1 MQQTEHE
8 KYLVEEVG
16 IDYADGLIS
25 RREALRRLGM
35 MGVGA
40 MAASSLLAA
49 CANDAAE
56 NPRAT
61 ATATATASPGATAT
75 ATGSDPTA
83 GALPTED
90 IIFSGPNGDI
100 FGAYAA
106 AEDPKGAVLVIHEN
120 RGLKDHFKNLA
131 GRLARDGYSALAIDL
146 LSEEGGTPAFNDD
159 ARAMAAL
166 GAASRE
172 RFVADM
178 KAGLDELE
186 ERNPDAK
193 LGIVG
198 FCFGGGQVW
207 NMLNAGEPRLAA
219 AAPFYGTPP
228 DNPDF
233 SGSEAAV
240 LAVYGGN
247 DTRVNATREAAEA
260 AVNEADLENK
270 FLVYEGAD
278 HAFFNDTGER
288 YNAEAATEVYQ
299 ELLNWFGEHLAS

>member
-49 CANDAAE
+49 CADDAAE
-56 NPRAT
+56 SPRATASATASGTAT
-61 ATATATASPGATAT
+61 ATATAT
-75 ATGSDPTA
+75 SDPTA
-83 GALPTED
+83 GALPSED
-90 IIFSGPNGDI
+90 ITFPGPNGNV

-106 AEDPKGAVLVIHEN
+106 ASDPKGAVLVIHEN
-120 RGLKDHFKNLA
+120 RGLKDHFKNVA

-146 LSEEGGTPAFNDD
+146 LSEEGGTAALNDD
-159 ARAMAAL
+159 AKAMAAL
-166 GAASRE
+166 GAAPPA

-186 ERNPDAK
+186 KRNADAE
-193 LGIVG
+193 LGIMG

-207 NMLNAGEPRLAA
+207 AMLQDGDERLAA

-228 DNPDF
+228 ENPDF
-233 SGSEAAV
+233 SNSNAAV
-240 LAVYGGN
+240 LAVYAAL
-247 DTRVNATREAAEA
+247 DTRVGATRAAAEA
-260 AVNEADLENK
+260 AVKEAELENK
-270 FLVYEGAD
+270 FLEYEGAD
-278 HAFFNDTGER
+278 HAFFNDTGQR
-288 YNAEAATEVYQ
+288 YNADAATKVYQ
-299 ELLNWFGEHLAS
+299 ELLDWFGEHLA

>member
-49 CANDAAE
+49 CADDAAE
-56 NPRAT
+56 SPRAT
-61 ATATATASPGATAT
+61 SSATASAT
-75 ATGSDPTA
+75 ATGSATATPSDPTA
-83 GALPTED
+83 GAVASQD
-90 IIFSGPNGDI
+90 ITFTGPNGNI
-100 FGAYAA
+100 FAGYAA

-120 RGLKDHFKNLA
+120 RGLKDHFKNVA
-131 GRLARDGYSALAIDL
+131 GRLARDGYSAMAIDL
-146 LSEEGGTPAFNDD
+146 ISEEGGTAALNDD
-159 ARAMAAL
+159 AKAMAAL
-166 GAASRE
+166 GAASPA

-186 ERNPDAK
+186 KRNSGAK
-193 LGIVG
+193 LGIMG

-207 NMLNAGEPRLAA
+207 NILNAGEPRLAA

-228 DNPDF
+228 ENPDF

-240 LAVYGGN
+240 LAVYGAL
-247 DTRVNATREAAEA
+247 DTRVTGTRQAAED
-260 AVNEADLENK
+260 AVKKAGLENK

-278 HAFFNDTGER
+278 HAFFNDTGQR
-288 YNAEAATEVYQ
+288 YNAAAAAEVYK
-299 ELLNWFGEHLAS
+299 EVLDWFGKYLA

>member
-1 MQQTEHE
+1 MQVSEHE

-56 NPRAT
+56 SPQAT
-61 ATATATASPGATAT
+61 AAGTASPGATAT
-75 ATGSDPTA
+75 ATPSDPTT

-90 IIFSGPNGDI
+90 ITFTGPSGDV

-106 AEDPKGAVLVIHEN
+106 AEDPRGAVLVIHEN

-146 LSEEGGTPAFNDD
+146 LSEEGGTAALNDD

-166 GAASRE
+166 GAAPRE
-172 RFVADM
+172 RFLADM

-186 ERNPDAK
+186 RRNPDAG
-193 LGIVG
+193 LGVIG

-207 NMLNAGEPRLAA
+207 SLLDQGEPRLEA

-228 DNPDF
+228 ENPDF
-233 SGSEAAV
+233 SDSEAAV

-247 DTRVNATREAAEA
+247 DSRVNATRAAAEE
-260 AVNEADLENK
+260 AVKEAGLENK

-288 YNAEAATEVYQ
+288 YNPGAATEVYQ
-299 ELLNWFGEHLAS
+299 ELVDWFGDHLG

>member
-1 MQQTEHE
+1 MVQTEHE

-49 CANDAAE
+49 CADDAAE
-56 NPRAT
+56 SPRAT
-61 ATATATASPGATAT
+61 ASASASASASATATT
-75 ATGSDPTA
+75 SDPAA

-90 IIFSGPNGDI
+90 ITFSGPSGNV

-106 AEDPKGAVLVIHEN
+106 ANDAKGAVLVIHEN
-120 RGLKDHFKNLA
+120 RGLKDHFKNVS

-146 LSEEGGTPAFNDD
+146 ISEEGGTAALNDD
-159 ARAMAAL
+159 AKAMAAL
-166 GAASRE
+166 GAAPPA

-186 ERNPDAK
+186 KRNTGAK

-207 NMLNAGEPRLAA
+207 NLLNSGEPRLAA

-240 LAVYGGN
+240 LAVYGSL
-247 DTRVNATREAAEA
+247 DTRVGATRQAAED
-260 AVNEADLENK
+260 AVKKAGLENK

-278 HAFFNDTGER
+278 HAFFNETGQR
-288 YNAEAATEVYQ
+288 YNADAATKVYK
-299 ELLNWFGEHLAS
+299 ELLDWFGEHLA

>member
-25 RREALRRLGM
+25 RREALRRLGL

-49 CANDAAE
+49 CAEDAAE

-61 ATATATASPGATAT
+61 ATATATATGSATA
-75 ATGSDPTA
+75 APSDPTA
-83 GALPTED
+83 GAVASED
-90 IIFSGPNGDI
+90 ITFTGPNGNI
-100 FGAYAA
+100 FAAYAA

-120 RGLKDHFKNLA
+120 RGLKDHFKNVA
-131 GRLARDGYSALAIDL
+131 GRLARDGYSAMAIDL
-146 LSEEGGTPAFNDD
+146 ISEEGGTAALNDD
-159 ARAMAAL
+159 AKAMAAL
-166 GAASRE
+166 GAAPPA

-178 KAGLDELE
+178 KAGLTELE
-186 ERNPDAK
+186 KRNPGAK
-193 LGIVG
+193 LGIMG

-207 NMLNAGEPRLAA
+207 NILNSGEPRLAA

-228 DNPDF
+228 ENPDF

-240 LAVYGGN
+240 LAVYGAL
-247 DTRVNATREAAEA
+247 DTRVNGTRQAAED
-260 AVNEADLENK
+260 AVKKAGLENK

-278 HAFFNDTGER
+278 HAFFNDTGQR
-288 YNAEAATEVYQ
+288 YNAEAAAEVYQ
-299 ELLNWFGEHLAS
+299 ELLDWFAKYLA

>member
-25 RREALRRLGM
+25 RREAIRRLGM

-56 NPRAT
+56 SPRAT
-61 ATATATASPGATAT
+61 ATATASATAT
-75 ATGSDPTA
+75 ATATPSDPTA
-83 GALPTED
+83 GALPSQD
-90 IIFSGPNGDI
+90 ITFTGPNGDI

-106 AEDPKGAVLVIHEN
+106 AQNAQGAVLVIHEN
-120 RGLKDHFKNLA
+120 RGLKDHFKNVA

-146 LSEEGGTPAFNDD
+146 LSEEGGTAALNDD

-166 GAASRE
+166 GAAPAS

-178 KAGLDELE
+178 KAGLDELQR
-186 ERNPDAK
+186 RNPDAK
-193 LGIVG
+193 LGIMG

-207 NMLNAGEPRLAA
+207 NILNAGEPRLAA

-228 DNPDF
+228 ENPDF
-233 SGSEAAV
+233 SNSEAAV
-240 LAVYGGN
+240 LAVYGGR
-247 DTRVNATREAAEA
+247 DTRVNATRDAAEA
-260 AVNEADLENK
+260 AVKEAGLENK
-270 FLVYEGAD
+270 FLVYEDAD
-278 HAFFNDTGER
+278 HAFFNDTGQR
-288 YNAEAATEVYQ
+288 YNAEAATQVYQ
-299 ELLNWFGEHLAS
+299 ELLDWFEQHLA

>member
-49 CANDAAE
+49 CADDAAE
-56 NPRAT
+56 SPRATASATASGTAT
-61 ATATATASPGATAT
+61 ATATAT
-75 ATGSDPTA
+75 SDPTA
-83 GALPTED
+83 GALPSED
-90 IIFSGPNGDI
+90 ITFPGPNGNV

-106 AEDPKGAVLVIHEN
+106 ASDPKGAVLVIHEN
-120 RGLKDHFKNLA
+120 RGLKDHFKNVA

-146 LSEEGGTPAFNDD
+146 LSEEGGTAALNDD
-159 ARAMAAL
+159 AKAMAAL
-166 GAASRE
+166 GAAPPA

-186 ERNPDAK
+186 KRNADAE
-193 LGIVG
+193 LGIMG

-207 NMLNAGEPRLAA
+207 AMLQDGDERLAA

-228 DNPDF
+228 ENPDF
-233 SGSEAAV
+233 SNSNAAV
-240 LAVYGGN
+240 LAVYAAL
-247 DTRVNATREAAEA
+247 DTRVGATRGAAEA
-260 AVNEADLENK
+260 AVKEAELENK
-270 FLVYEGAD
+270 FLEYEGAD
-278 HAFFNDTGER
+278 HAFFNDTGQR
-288 YNAEAATEVYQ
+288 YNADAATKVYQ
-299 ELLNWFGEHLAS
+299 ELLDWFGEHLA

>member
-1 MQQTEHE
+1 MQVSEHE

-49 CANDAAE
+49 CANDAADS
-56 NPRAT
+56 PQAT
-61 ATATATASPGATAT
+61 VTGTASPAATATAS
-75 ATGSDPTA
+75 DPNA

-90 IIFSGPNGDI
+90 ITFSGPNGDI

-120 RGLKDHFKNLA
+120 RGLKDHFKSLA

-146 LSEEGGTPAFNDD
+146 LSEEGGTAALNDD
-159 ARAMAAL
+159 AAAMAAL

-172 RFVADM
+172 RFIADM
-178 KAGLDELE
+178 RAGLDELE
-186 ERNPDAK
+186 SRNPDSEPA
-193 LGIVG
+193 IMG

-207 NMLNAGEPRLAA
+207 SLLDAGEPRLAA

-233 SGSEAAV
+233 SDSDAAV

-247 DTRVNATREAAEA
+247 DTRVNATREAAEQ
-260 AVNEADLENK
+260 AVNDAGLENK

-288 YNAEAATEVYQ
+288 YNPEAATEVYQ
-299 ELLNWFGEHLAS
+299 ELLDWFEEHLG

>member
-1 MQQTEHE
+1 MQVSEHE

-56 NPRAT
+56 TPQAT
-61 ATATATASPGATAT
+61 ATATTSGATAT
-75 ATGSDPTA
+75 ADPSDPTA
-83 GALPTED
+83 GALPAED
-90 IIFSGPNGDI
+90 ITFTGPDGEI

-106 AEDPKGAVLVIHEN
+106 AEEPRGAVLVIHEN

-146 LSEEGGTPAFNDD
+146 LSQEGGTAALNDD

-166 GAASRE
+166 GAAPPA

-178 KAGLDELE
+178 RAGLDELE
-186 ERNPDAK
+186 RRNPDAK
-193 LGIVG
+193 LGVMG

-207 NMLNAGEPRLAA
+207 SLLNAGEPRLAA
-219 AAPFYGTPP
+219 AAPFYGT
-228 DNPDF
+228 
-233 SGSEAAV
+233 
-240 LAVYGGN
+240 
-247 DTRVNATREAAEA
+247 
-260 AVNEADLENK
+260 
-270 FLVYEGAD
+270 
-278 HAFFNDTGER
+278 
-288 YNAEAATEVYQ
+288 
-299 ELLNWFGEHLAS
+299 

>member
-40 MAASSLLAA
+40 MAASTLLAA
-49 CANDAAE
+49 CAEDAAE
-56 NPRAT
+56 SPRATSTASATASAT
-61 ATATATASPGATAT
+61 ATATATT
-75 ATGSDPTA
+75 SDPTA
-83 GALPTED
+83 GALPAED
-90 IIFSGPNGDI
+90 ITFPGPNGNI

-106 AEDPKGAVLVIHEN
+106 ADDPKGAVLVIHEN
-120 RGLKDHFKNLA
+120 RGLKDHFKNVA

-146 LSEEGGTPAFNDD
+146 ISEEGGTAALNDD
-159 ARAMAAL
+159 AKAMAAL
-166 GAASRE
+166 GAAPPA

-186 ERNPDAK
+186 KRNAGAK

-207 NMLNAGEPRLAA
+207 AMLQDGDERLAA

-228 DNPDF
+228 ENPDF
-233 SGSEAAV
+233 SNSQAAV
-240 LAVYGGN
+240 LAVYAEQ
-247 DTRVNATREAAEA
+247 DTRVGATRAAAEA
-260 AVNEADLENK
+260 AVKEAELENK

-278 HAFFNDTGER
+278 HAFFNDTGQR
-288 YNAEAATEVYQ
+288 YNADASAKVYQ
-299 ELLNWFGEHLAS
+299 ELLDWFGEHLA

>member
-49 CANDAAE
+49 CADDAAE
-56 NPRAT
+56 SPRATASATASGTAT
-61 ATATATASPGATAT
+61 ATATAT
-75 ATGSDPTA
+75 SDPTA
-83 GALPTED
+83 GALPSED
-90 IIFSGPNGDI
+90 ITFPGPNGNV

-106 AEDPKGAVLVIHEN
+106 ASDPKGAVLVIHEN
-120 RGLKDHFKNLA
+120 RGLKDHFKNVA

-146 LSEEGGTPAFNDD
+146 LSEEGGTAALNDD
-159 ARAMAAL
+159 AKAMAAL
-166 GAASRE
+166 GAAPPA

-186 ERNPDAK
+186 KRNEDAE
-193 LGIVG
+193 LGIMG

-207 NMLNAGEPRLAA
+207 AMLQDGDERLAA

-228 DNPDF
+228 ENPDF
-233 SGSEAAV
+233 SNSNAAV
-240 LAVYGGN
+240 LAVYAAL
-247 DTRVNATREAAEA
+247 DTRVGATRAAAEA
-260 AVNEADLENK
+260 AVKEAELENK
-270 FLVYEGAD
+270 FLEYEGAD
-278 HAFFNDTGER
+278 HAFFNDTGQR
-288 YNAEAATEVYQ
+288 YNADAATKVYQ
-299 ELLNWFGEHLAS
+299 ELLDWFGEHLA

>member
-1 MQQTEHE
+1 MEQTEHE

-56 NPRAT
+56 NPQATSSATATGT
-61 ATATATASPGATAT
+61 ATATP
-75 ATGSDPTA
+75 SDPNA
-83 GALPTED
+83 GAVPAED
-90 IIFSGPNGDI
+90 ITFTGPNGTI
-100 FGAYAA
+100 FAGYAPA
-106 AEDPKGAVLVIHEN
+106 QDPKGAVLIIHEN
-120 RGLKDHFKNLA
+120 RGLKDHFKSLA
-131 GRLARDGYSALAIDL
+131 GRLARDGYSAMAIDL
-146 LSEEGGTPAFNDD
+146 LSEEGGTAALNDD

-166 GAASRE
+166 GAASPD
-172 RFVADM
+172 RFIADM
-178 KAGLDELE
+178 RAGLDELE
-186 ERNPDAK
+186 KRNPDAE

-207 NMLNAGEPRLAA
+207 NLLDAGEPRLAA

-228 DNPDF
+228 ENPDF

-240 LAVYGGN
+240 LAVYGEL
-247 DTRVNATREAAEA
+247 DTRVGATREAAEE
-260 AVNEADLENK
+260 AVEEAGLEHK

-278 HAFFNDTGER
+278 HAFFNDTGQR
-288 YNAEAATEVYQ
+288 YNAEAAAEVYR
-299 ELLNWFGEHLAS
+299 ELLDWFGEHLA